1 MNPLTNV
8 KNLQK
13 INEKELELG
22 LVGKKSWHDK
32 YKESAWIFVGGLP
45 YDLTEGDVICVF
57 SQYGEIVNINIVRDK
72 KTGKIKG
79 YGFLCYEDQ
88 RSTVLAVDNLN
99 GAKVLGRT
107 LRVDHVENYKQPK
120 EFGDEDDITK
130 QMRSEGCAPQLP
142 QSDNSEK
149 EEDSF
154 VVPMKKVK
162 KEKKPKKKKKEKKK
176 KHKNQNLQVT
186 EHNRGPQKYPSDRD
200 SKKSNRD
207 FETHENRY
215 NNRYESK
222 DKYHTDFQN
231 GSNRNNQ
238 GRYSENDSNYN
249 NKQSY
254 NREDNSRNYRR
265 DRKKKPKKK
274 EKEKKKKHKKSE
286 SSSDSDNEV
295 EPVKVKKEKH
305 DIDDE
310 KSYNKEHNR
319 GPQKYPSDRDSKK
332 SNRDFETHENRYN
345 NRYESKDK
353 YHTDFQNGSN
363 RNNQGR
369 YSENDS
375 NYNNKQS
382 YNRGDNSRNYRR
394 DRSRSPNNRSLNKGR
409 DRNNSPPRRPKRDI
423 SNSPPRRR
431 ERSRDISNSPPRR
444 GERAR
449 DRSNSS
455 PRRQGRS
462 RDISNSPP
470 RRRERSRDR

>member
-32 YKESAWIFVGGLP
+32 YKDSAWIFVGGLP

-99 GAKVLGRT
+99 GTKVLGRT

-162 KEKKPKKKKKEKKK
+162 KEKKSKKKK
-176 KHKNQNLQVT
+176 
-186 EHNRGPQKYPSDRD
+186 
-200 SKKSNRD
+200 
-207 FETHENRY
+207 
-215 NNRYESK
+215 
-222 DKYHTDFQN
+222 
-231 GSNRNNQ
+231 
-238 GRYSENDSNYN
+238 
-249 NKQSY
+249 
-254 NREDNSRNYRR
+254 
-265 DRKKKPKKK
+265 
-274 EKEKKKKHKKSE
+274 KEKKKKHKKSE
-286 SSSDSDNEV
+286 SSSDSENEV
-295 EPVKVKKEKH
+295 EQTEIPKNLTEILSH
-305 DIDDE
+305 I
-310 KSYNKEHNR
+310 
-319 GPQKYPSDRDSKK
+319 
-332 SNRDFETHENRYN
+332 ENRYN
-345 NRYESKDK
+345 NRYESKDR

-363 RNNQGR
+363 RNNQDR
-369 YSENDS
+369 YCENVS
-375 NYNNKQS
+375 NYHYKQS

-394 DRSRSPNNRSLNKGR
+394 DRSRSPNNRPFDKGR
-409 DRNNSPPRRPKRDI
+409 DRSNSPPRRQERSRDASNSPPRRRERLRKI

-431 ERSRDISNSPPRR
+431 GRSRDRSNSPSRRRERSRDRSYSPPKRQERSRDISNSPPRR
-444 GERAR
+444 GER
-449 DRSNSS
+449 
-455 PRRQGRS
+455 
-462 RDISNSPP
+462 
-470 RRRERSRDR
+470 SRDR